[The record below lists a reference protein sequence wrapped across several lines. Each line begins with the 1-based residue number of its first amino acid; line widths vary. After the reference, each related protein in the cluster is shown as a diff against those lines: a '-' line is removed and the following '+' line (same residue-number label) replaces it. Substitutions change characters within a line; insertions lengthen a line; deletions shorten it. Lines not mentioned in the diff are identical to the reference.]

1 MQSLI
6 FLLLTL
12 LTSITLY
19 KEAEKEEKQ
28 LIKIYEEQY
37 RKFIE
42 KVRWRFIPGV
52 I

>member
-1 MQSLI
+1 MQSPI
-6 FLLLTL
+6 FLLFTP

-19 KEAEKEEKQ
+19 KEAEREEKQ

-37 RKFIE
+37 REFME
-42 KVRWRFIPGV
+42 KVRWRFIPKV